1 MGKQHQTFPGEPEE
15 MPDKK
20 HQPEII
26 QPDDPKEP
34 EIPEENPDDIP
45 IELPPDKTPGE
56 DDKPVVSG

>member
-20 HQPEII
+20 DQPEII